1 MKTPRACPPTPDGQT
16 RGVPAFSAR
25 LATPQSKPRYFRRQ
39 RASTDPPTKPSYAT
53 VPTQL
58 QPLPTTSQSRGH
70 GGPRH
75 CNAVTD
81 TFRDLVARAALP
93 AAPPPPPPESKE
105 ARRAQL
111 CVFTFSLGAE
121 PALSDAEGGHPCRP
135 LRRRNFAFSTSRW
148 VHTSGFVPSGRHLQ
162 CFDRILPVSTT
173 ARWHGV
179 YRYERVA
186 MRFVSRWRVYCRF
199 ELPTDC

>member
-58 QPLPTTSQSRGH
+58 QPLPTTSQSRGQ

-93 AAPPPPPPESKE
+93 AAPPLPPPESKE

-111 CVFTFSLGAE
+111 CVSHFLTG
-121 PALSDAEGGHPCRP
+121 CRACP
-135 LRRRNFAFSTSRW
+135 ERRRRRSPLPPAAQAITPRHFLARSPAFR
-148 VHTSGFVPSGRHLQ
+148 VLLNPVPPFQLGKGGQ
-162 CFDRILPVSTT
+162 GDRTP
-173 ARWHGV
+173 R
-179 YRYERVA
+179 
-186 MRFVSRWRVYCRF
+186 
-199 ELPTDC
+199 